1 MHTPPHADG
10 MVSTSVSGGSTSF
23 QPPGTA
29 LSAHHEIQLLREQ
42 LEQQSQQTQAALA
55 QLQLAREQLAAEQ
68 VSFNKKF
75 HSCIYIYYFAQ
86 KSARMEAQAR
96 THQLLIHNRELLD
109 HIAAL
114 VVHLQE
120 GEKSSGHS
128 QLLPHVAM
136 PQVSFILL

>member
-1 MHTPPHADG
+1 
-10 MVSTSVSGGSTSF
+10 
-23 QPPGTA
+23 
-29 LSAHHEIQLLREQ
+29 
-42 LEQQSQQTQAALA
+42 
-55 QLQLAREQLAAEQ
+55 
-68 VSFNKKF
+68 
-75 HSCIYIYYFAQ
+75 
-86 KSARMEAQAR
+86 MEAQAR

-136 PQVSFILL
+136 PQVSSILLCVCVIFLRCLLATFFSLASLVSLMYSTHTKMSVRPLILRMIADVLCAIQLFVALRINMKQITSRCF